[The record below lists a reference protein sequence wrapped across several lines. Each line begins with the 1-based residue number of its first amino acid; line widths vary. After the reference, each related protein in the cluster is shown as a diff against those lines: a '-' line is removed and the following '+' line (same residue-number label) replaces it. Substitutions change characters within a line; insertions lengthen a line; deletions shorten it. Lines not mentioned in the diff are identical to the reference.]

1 VTPCFAQGVS
11 QTAPCDMVTQ
21 SEMSAILGGAVAA
34 AAGSTENVMPMAR
47 RIYETAKTRM

>member
-1 VTPCFAQGVS
+1 
-11 QTAPCDMVTQ
+11 MVTQ